1 MIVIA
6 QRNEAK
12 RLQSSVGRLARGDNI
27 SAMPMT
33 VPTLVWKPISTK
45 SPWLNGLTSLSS
57 PPVTEIEKSLPRE
70 RWPSSKRIAAS
81 TELPSCTRA
90 ARRVGCGWGKWVI
103 AGRDYDGP
111 PRLREDYGRTSPDS
125 RRADGPHGAELLVQV
140 EDARVDQ
147 EGKGPK
153 DHKGRVASSRPWSP
167 VGAGTRDGPVGG
179 QGLRQPTVSAA
190 KSHLWSACILVHP
203 PERLR

>member
-1 MIVIA
+1 
-6 QRNEAK
+6 
-12 RLQSSVGRLARGDNI
+12 
-27 SAMPMT
+27 MT
-33 VPTLVWKPISTK
+33 DPQGYGKITGELVRIRVAPTV
-45 SPWLNGLTSLSS
+45 
-57 PPVTEIEKSLPRE
+57 R
-70 RWPSSKRIAAS
+70 
-81 TELPSCTRA
+81 
-90 ARRVGCGWGKWVI
+90 
-103 AGRDYDGP
+103 
-111 PRLREDYGRTSPDS
+111 
-125 RRADGPHGAELLVQV
+125 HGAELLVQV

-203 PERLR
+203 PER